1 MRTKTLT
8 ALGLAAIGFS
18 MVLTANLGAADKE
31 SLHRTYCHEVA
42 VWSAEE
48 ARGVDPNHRTGH
60 PDYRGIA
67 AEHCPGLRPAP

>member
-8 ALGLAAIGFS
+8 ALGLMAVGLS
-18 MVLTANLGAADKE
+18 MVVAANLGAADKE

-48 ARGVDPNHRTGH
+48 ARGIAPNDRTGH

-67 AEHCPGLRPAP
+67 AEHCPGMRPAP